1 MQIRNLKQALNLGR
15 VLKFNHKAWLKSS
28 RYEYRA
34 KKKLKN
40 DFERG
45 FQCRWIMRPL
55 KTPQKMR
62 EKIEISRL

>member
-45 FQCRWIMRPL
+45 FQC
-55 KTPQKMR
+55 
-62 EKIEISRL
+62 